1 MKICVLGLQSATPE
15 IIFGD
20 ERLVNLRRLMD
31 LGAYGQLKSVV
42 PPASVPAW
50 LCMATSQDPG
60 SLGIYGSCDRR
71 DYTYQKAGVASSA
84 STTIW
89 DQLAKQGKKSIIV
102 GVPLNSPPRQIDGI
116 SVGCCAT
123 SDVEK
128 DEFAY
133 PASIRAEINGLVG
146 NYPMDVKEFRTD
158 QKDRLRDEIF
168 AMSRKQWQVVHSLL
182 KEQDWDYFQYVDLG
196 LDRLQ
201 QGFWN
206 CFDPQHV
213 QYEAGNRYESVIP
226 DYYLWLDEQIGMVME
241 SLAPDTVLLL
251 ASDRGA
257 QRLDGEFAINQWL
270 MQEELLV
277 LNGPA
282 EDRVVP
288 FDESNVNWSKT
299 RAWSEGASCARIYFN
314 VEGREPQGA
323 IPASEYETFR
333 NQLKARLEALADQ
346 QGQPLLCKVFPP
358 DQVYC
363 QVKGVAP
370 DLLVQFG
377 DYWRS
382 IGSVGHPCLYLQGHT
397 TGLHVCNDAQNG
409 IFILVAPNNPLTG
422 EFDGARVLD
431 LAPTLL
437 DLAGCEIP
445 ESMQGRSLVA
455 NMEKR
460 RESEPDQEERLIHE
474 RLAGLGYV

>member
-1 MKICVLGLQSATPE
+1 
-15 IIFGD
+15 
-20 ERLVNLRRLMD
+20 MD
-31 LGAYGQLKSVV
+31 LGAYGQLKSVI
-42 PPASVPAW
+42 PPAVVPAW
-50 LCMATSQDPG
+50 LSMATSQDPG
-60 SLGIYGSCDRR
+60 SLGVYGICNRS
-71 DYTYQKAGVASSA
+71 DYPYQEAGFASSA

-89 DQLAKQGKKSIIV
+89 DQLATQRKKSIIV
-102 GVPLNSPPRQIDGI
+102 NVPLNSLPRHVNGI
-116 SVGCCAT
+116 SVGCFLT

-133 PASIRAEINGLVG
+133 PASIKAEINDLVG
-146 NYPMDVKEFRTD
+146 NYPVDVDVKEFRTD
-158 QKDRLRDEIF
+158 QKDGLRDEII
-168 AMSRKQWQVVHSLL
+168 AMSRKQWQVVHWLL
-182 KEQDWDYFQYVDLG
+182 KGQDWDYFQYVDRG
-196 LDRLQ
+196 LDRVQ
-201 QGFWN
+201 QAFWN
-206 CFDPQHV
+206 CFDPQHL

-270 MQEELLV
+270 MQEGLLV

-282 EDRVVP
+282 EGKVVP

-323 IPASEYETFR
+323 IPANEYEAFSS
-333 NQLKARLEALADQ
+333 QLKAKLEALADQ
-346 QGQPLLCKVFPP
+346 NGQPLLCKVFTPN
-358 DQVYC
+358 QVYC
-363 QVKGVAP
+363 QVKGISP

-382 IGSVGHPCLYLQGHT
+382 VGSVGHPCLYLQGHT
-397 TGLHVCNDAQNG
+397 TGLDVCNDVQNG

-431 LAPTLL
+431 IAPTLL
-437 DLAGCEIP
+437 DLAGCEISD
-445 ESMQGRSLVA
+445 SMQGRSLVA

-460 RESEPDQEERLIHE
+460 RKSDPDQEERLIHE